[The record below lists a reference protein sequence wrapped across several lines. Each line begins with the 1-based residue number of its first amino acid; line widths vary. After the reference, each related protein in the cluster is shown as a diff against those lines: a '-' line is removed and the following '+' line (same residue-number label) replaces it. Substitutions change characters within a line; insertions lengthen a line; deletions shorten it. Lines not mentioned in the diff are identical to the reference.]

1 MMLTV
6 RIQEDVSVAAAF
18 NSGVEVLDLS
28 GATAVPLPTGGLSR
42 PITGVLL
49 G

>member
-28 GATAVPLPTGGLSR
+28 GATAVPLPTGGSR
-42 PITGVLL
+42 PTTGVLL

>member
-28 GATAVPLPTGGLSR
+28 GATAVPLPARSLSR
-42 PITGVLL
+42 QTTGILL
-49 G
+49 R